1 MSCTV
6 INTLE
11 DLIRINSVN
20 PAYEQGQPEAA
31 MASYVADFC
40 RERNIETWKQ
50 EVFPERPNI
59 IARIDGEQPGKRII
73 FEAHT
78 DTVTAVDMETPFEPV
93 VRNGRLYGRGAC
105 DTKGGLAAMMH
116 ALAQV
121 KASGHKPPGEIWLA
135 ATVDEEHSCGGI
147 KALCETLETLETDAA
162 VVAEP
167 TQLRATTACKGCL
180 RWRIVVHGQEAHSA
194 KPHLGSNAIVHMAEI
209 IRAIDQDTQS
219 LNSRSH
225 PLLGSPT
232 CNIGI
237 IRGGT
242 QVNVVPD
249 HCRIEIDRRLLPGE
263 EVGDVL
269 TYYATLLDDLRSL
282 IPTLD
287 YTMEPP
293 TVVAPP
299 LETPA
304 SIPLVQRAAEILREM
319 QLDSEL
325 LGVPFSCN
333 ASTLSQHGVPCIVF
347 GPGSIDQ
354 AHTPEEYVEC
364 SQVERAVDFYQQMM
378 MSDLTERD

>member
-40 RERNIETWKQ
+40 HERNIETWKQ

-121 KASGHKPPGEIWLA
+121 KASDHKPPCEIWLA
-135 ATVDEEHSCGGI
+135 ATVDEEHSCGGV
-147 KALCETLETLETDAA
+147 KALCETLEADAA
-162 VVAEP
+162 IVAEP
-167 TQLRATTACKGCL
+167 TQLRVTTACKGCL
-180 RWRIVVHGQEAHSA
+180 RWRIEVLGREAHSS
-194 KPHLGSNAIVHMAEI
+194 KPHLGSNAIVQMAEV
-209 IRAIDQDTQS
+209 IRVIDRDSQF
-219 LNSRSH
+219 LNSRRH

-232 CNIGI
+232 CSIGI

-249 HCRIEIDRRLLPGE
+249 HCTIEIDRRLLPGE

-269 TYYATLLDDLRSL
+269 THYATLLDDLRSAL
-282 IPTLD
+282 PTLD

-293 TVVAPP
+293 MILALPM
-299 LETPA
+299 ETPA
-304 SIPLVQRAAEILREM
+304 NIPLVQRAAEILREM
-319 QLDSEL
+319 GLNSEP

-333 ASTLSQHGVPCIVF
+333 ASTLSQRGVPCVVF

-354 AHTPEEYVEC
+354 AHTPEEFVEC
-364 SQVERAVDFYQQMM
+364 SHVEQAMDFYQQMM
-378 MSDLTERD
+378 MSDLAERH